1 MKNKTIVII
10 ISILVI
16 FVMTGFLI
24 LCQKDNQIQKPD
36 DFNFIFRYGV
46 GGKNEIDTFK
56 GTYTKDMVTEPS
68 ITIDFKLS
76 DSEMEGVYK
85 KIEELEIFNITEKNK
100 DNLIVTPC
108 NSYYLKVQSKSEVK
122 DISWDNCSGTPNE
135 RLTELS
141 DYITSIIESYEE
153 VKNLPVPEGAYL

>member
-36 DFNFIFRYGV
+36 DFNFIFMYGV

-135 RLTELS
+135 RLGS
-141 DYITSIIESYEE
+141 
-153 VKNLPVPEGAYL
+153 

>member
-36 DFNFIFRYGV
+36 DFNFIFMYGV

-68 ITIDFKLS
+68 ITIDFKL
-76 DSEMEGVYK
+76 
-85 KIEELEIFNITEKNK
+85 
-100 DNLIVTPC
+100 
-108 NSYYLKVQSKSEVK
+108 
-122 DISWDNCSGTPNE
+122 
-135 RLTELS
+135 
-141 DYITSIIESYEE
+141 
-153 VKNLPVPEGAYL
+153 

>member
-1 MKNKTIVII
+1 VI
-10 ISILVI
+10 LGFAGFFI
-16 FVMTGFLI
+16 FNRRE
-24 LCQKDNQIQKPD
+24 KQIQKPD